1 MIERQ
6 GSEKRSR
13 DFGEDVPKLLTE
25 LAATTEMSESAK
37 NETYHTFIRKIKVET
52 KCHTKIESKSC

>member
-13 DFGEDVPKLLTE
+13 YFGEDVPKLLTE
-25 LAATTEMSESAK
+25 LVATTEMSESAK
-37 NETYHTFIRKIKVET
+37 SETYHTFIRET
-52 KCHTKIESKSC
+52 KVKKIVILKLILKCC